1 MALIHASFTAWVVLV
16 YLVIFGLSIVQYQ
29 PLNLKMDRRIDMSV
43 ELM

>member
-16 YLVIFGLSIVQYQ
+16 HLVIFGLSIVQYQ